1 MSHLAVWA
9 DYVEPK
15 VPTITI
21 SDSVD
26 IGIAEDEAQAARFRE
41 VRAKLSSDMMAMAQ
55 WNARQEENRKRAHV
69 ISVLHEKS
77 QVETGK
83 KLLVSLSSRCLKVL
97 SSSRCKTLRWKPPGW
112 QTPTWSSGALSA

>member
-69 ISVLHEKS
+69 IMHEKS

-83 KLLVSLSSRCLKVL
+83 KLLVSLGSRCLKVL